1 MIPTAQQRPGR
12 RESRQ
17 ELSGLIVADDLTGA
31 ADSAVA
37 FATAGLPTQVFFA
50 GPDGT
55 AEIVTSEGAAGGV
68 LALDTD
74 SRRLDPAAAHRAVAA
89 AATRAPAA
97 RFRMKKIDSTL
108 RGNVRPETLALMG
121 ALGCTIAICA
131 PAFPAADRQTRD
143 GRQWASGRL
152 VGEVAASFEGMRT
165 AHVPLRAVQ
174 DGSIHGLLDD
184 AVTGGAQVVVVD
196 AVTQED
202 LRSIVAC
209 GADRD
214 DLLWVGSGGLGA
226 ALADATTSRSAR
238 RRPLPRVSGP
248 VVTVVGSATPV
259 AAAQARCVVE
269 SGAVEVRVPVGV
281 LLDDSADGGSC
292 PTQLDAALEDGRD
305 VLVRLEEG
313 DTIVPGHGRAIVD
326 ALAATLA
333 PSLRRAR
340 PGALVATGGET
351 ALAFGRALGARGLD
365 IIAELEP
372 GVVLSRLLGETD
384 LPLVTK
390 AGAFGDPGTLA
401 RTLEILRETDQPEG
415 L

>member
-1 MIPTAQQRPGR
+1 MIPTAQRRPGQ

-37 FATAGLPTQVFFA
+37 FATAGLRTQVVFA
-50 GPDGT
+50 GPGGT
-55 AEIVTSEGAAGGV
+55 AEPATSDGSAGGV

-74 SRRLDPAAAHRAVAA
+74 SRRLHPAAAHRAVAD
-89 AATRAPAA
+89 AATKAPAA

-108 RGNVRPETLALMG
+108 RGNVRSETLALME
-121 ALGCTIAICA
+121 ALGCTVAICA
-131 PAFPAADRQTRD
+131 PAFPAADRHTRD

-152 VGEVAASFEGMRT
+152 VGEVAASFEGVRT
-165 AHVPLRAVQ
+165 AHIPLGAVR
-174 DGSIHGLLDD
+174 DGSIHALVDD

-196 AVTQED
+196 AVTQQD
-202 LRSIVAC
+202 LRSIVTS

-226 ALADATTSRSAR
+226 ALADATTTGPALRD
-238 RRPLPRVSGP
+238 PIPRVTAP
-248 VVTVVGSATPV
+248 IVTIVGSATPV
-259 AAAQARCVVE
+259 AAAQARCVVD
-269 SGAVEVRVPVGV
+269 SGAVEVPVPVGV
-281 LLDDSADGGSC
+281 LLDASADGGAG
-292 PTQLDAALEDGRD
+292 PTRLDAALEDGRD

-313 DTIVPGHGRAIVD
+313 DTIVPGHGRAIVE
-326 ALAATLA
+326 ALAAALA

-372 GVVLSRLLGETD
+372 GVVFSRLLGETD